1 MGFVSGF
8 IMLCIFLLIVVIIA
22 GIIAVISFCMME
34 IIAITVICLVSK
46 KEDRLSNVMSYSVG
60 SAIFFLLFAIFSC
73 ISIIFGGSND
83 SNAYLG
89 DTRYVKIND
98 KYTLKSIDNFP
109 FFIDGKG
116 FTLDY
121 VDSLAES
128 KDYLYGHVSDT
139 YFSLN
144 MEDGIVRKDSLFE
157 NLDLPDY
164 CVKERIIGVEEF
176 LRHKDS
182 EFSRSVFETL
192 VWPFIFALILAFLS
206 SFVTKKLVL
215 WLERKY
221 KDWKNRRNGNEDEN
235 FGNDDTNYLTPVE

>member
-8 IMLCIFLLIVVIIA
+8 IALCIFLLIVVIIA

-46 KEDRLSNVMSYSVG
+46 KENRLSNVMSYSVG
-60 SAIFFLLFAIFSC
+60 SAIFFLLFAFFSC
-73 ISIIFGGSND
+73 ISIIFGGSKD

-89 DTRYVKIND
+89 DTRYVKLND
-98 KYTLKSIDNFP
+98 KYTLTSIDNGP
-109 FFIDGKG
+109 FFIEGNISLYD
-116 FTLDY
+116 

-157 NLDLPDY
+157 NLDLPEY
-164 CVKERIIGVEEF
+164 CVKENIVGAEEF
-176 LRHKDS
+176 LINKDS
-182 EFSRSVFETL
+182 DLSRSLTEVL
-192 VWPFIFALILAFLS
+192 LWPFILALIFAYLS
-206 SFVTKKLVL
+206 SFPQTRRTAK
-215 WLERKY
+215 EAIHRKGAVESHKGY
-221 KDWKNRRNGNEDEN
+221 WFYCRPSEDN
-235 FGNDDTNYLTPVE
+235 QRFH

>member
-8 IMLCIFLLIVVIIA
+8 IALCIFLLIVVIIA

-46 KEDRLSNVMSYSVG
+46 KENRLSNVMSYSVG

-73 ISIIFGGSND
+73 ISIIFGGSKD

-98 KYTLKSIDNFP
+98 KYTLTSIDDGP
-109 FFIDGKG
+109 FFIEGNVSLYD
-116 FTLDY
+116 
-121 VDSLAES
+121 VDSFAES
-128 KDYLYGHVSDT
+128 KDYLYGHVSDL

-157 NLDLPDY
+157 NLDLPEY
-164 CVKERIIGVEEF
+164 CVKENIIGAEEF
-176 LRHKDS
+176 LRDKDK
-182 EFSRSVFETL
+182 ELSRSVFETF
-192 VWPFIFALILAFLS
+192 VWPFIFALILAFSS

-215 WLERKY
+215 WLEIKY
-221 KDWKNRRNGNEDEN
+221 KDWKNRRNSNEDEN

>member
-8 IMLCIFLLIVVIIA
+8 IALCIFLLVVVIIA

-46 KEDRLSNVMSYSVG
+46 KENRLSNVMSYSVG

-89 DTRYVKIND
+89 DTRYVKLND
-98 KYTLKSIDNFP
+98 NYTLKSIDDGP
-109 FFIDGKG
+109 SFIEGNISLYD
-116 FTLDY
+116 

-157 NLDLPDY
+157 NLDLPEY
-164 CVKERIIGVEEF
+164 CVKENIVGAEEF
-176 LRHKDS
+176 LINKDS
-182 EFSRSVFETL
+182 DLSRSLTEVL
-192 VWPFIFALILAFLS
+192 LWPFLLALILAFLS
-206 SFVTKKLVL
+206 SFYTKKLVL
-215 WLERKY
+215 WLEKKY

>member
-8 IMLCIFLLIVVIIA
+8 IALCIFLLVVVIIA

-46 KEDRLSNVMSYSVG
+46 KENRLSNVMSYSVG

-98 KYTLKSIDNFP
+98 KYTLTSIDDGP
-109 FFIDGKG
+109 FFIEGNISLYD
-116 FTLDY
+116 

-157 NLDLPDY
+157 NLELPEY
-164 CVKERIIGVEEF
+164 CIKEKIVGAEEF
-176 LRHKDS
+176 LINKDS
-182 EFSRSVFETL
+182 ELSRSITEVL
-192 VWPFIFALILAFLS
+192 LWPFLLALILAFLS
-206 SFVTKKLVL
+206 SFYTKKLVL
-215 WLERKY
+215 WLEKKY

>member
-1 MGFVSGF
+1 
-8 IMLCIFLLIVVIIA
+8 MLLVVVIIA

-46 KEDRLSNVMSYSVG
+46 KENRLSGVMSYSVG

-73 ISIIFGGSND
+73 ISIIFGDSND

-98 KYTLKSIDNFP
+98 KYTLTSIDDGQ
-109 FFIDGKG
+109 FFIEGNISLYD
-116 FTLDY
+116 

-157 NLDLPDY
+157 NLDLPEY
-164 CVKERIIGVEEF
+164 CVKENIIGAEEF
-176 LRHKDS
+176 LIKKDS
-182 EFSRSVFETL
+182 DLSRSLTEVL
-192 VWPFIFALILAFLS
+192 LWPFLLALILAFLS
-206 SFVTKKLVL
+206 SFYTKKLVL
-215 WLERKY
+215 WLEKKY

>member
-8 IMLCIFLLIVVIIA
+8 IALCIFLLVVVIIA

-46 KEDRLSNVMSYSVG
+46 KENRLSNVMSYSVG

-98 KYTLKSIDNFP
+98 KYTLTSIDDGP
-109 FFIDGKG
+109 FFIEGNVSLYD
-116 FTLDY
+116 

-139 YFSLN
+139 YFFLN

-157 NLDLPDY
+157 NLDLPEY
-164 CVKERIIGVEEF
+164 CVKEDIVGAEEF
-176 LRHKDS
+176 LIKKDS
-182 EFSRSVFETL
+182 DLSRSLTEVL
-192 VWPFIFALILAFLS
+192 LWPFLLALILAFLS
-206 SFVTKKLVL
+206 SFYTKKLVL
-215 WLERKY
+215 WLEKKY

>member
-8 IMLCIFLLIVVIIA
+8 IALCIFLLVVVIIA

-46 KEDRLSNVMSYSVG
+46 KENRLSNVMSYSVG
-60 SAIFFLLFAIFSC
+60 SAIFFLLFAFFSC
-73 ISIIFGGSND
+73 ISIIFGGSKD

-89 DTRYVKIND
+89 DTRYVKLND
-98 KYTLKSIDNFP
+98 KYTLTSIDNGP
-109 FFIDGKG
+109 FFIEGNISLYD
-116 FTLDY
+116 

-157 NLDLPDY
+157 NLDLPEY
-164 CVKERIIGVEEF
+164 CVKENIIGAEEF
-176 LRHKDS
+176 L
-182 EFSRSVFETL
+182 
-192 VWPFIFALILAFLS
+192 I
-206 SFVTKKLVL
+206 KK
-215 WLERKY
+215 R
-221 KDWKNRRNGNEDEN
+221 
-235 FGNDDTNYLTPVE
+235 

>member
-1 MGFVSGF
+1 MGFVFGF
-8 IMLCIFLLIVVIIA
+8 IALCIFLLIVVIIA

-46 KEDRLSNVMSYSVG
+46 KENRLSNVMSYSVG

-98 KYTLKSIDNFP
+98 KYTLTSIDDGP
-109 FFIDGKG
+109 FFIEGNVSLYD
-116 FTLDY
+116 

-128 KDYLYGHVSDT
+128 KDCLYGHVSDT

-157 NLDLPDY
+157 NLDLPEY
-164 CVKERIIGVEEF
+164 CVKENIVGAEEF
-176 LRHKDS
+176 LIKKDS
-182 EFSRSVFETL
+182 DLSRSLTEVL
-192 VWPFIFALILAFLS
+192 LWPFLLALILAFLS
-206 SFVTKKLVL
+206 SFYTKKFVL
-215 WLERKY
+215 WLEKKY